1 MGNEIPF
8 VAEQLTTLEN
18 GKMQFNNLLLST
30 HLEAQQDL
38 GGGAQRVGFRGAV
51 IAIGVYFFIP
61 REKQKAAIFPRCMR
75 NDSPSL
81 ADLFIPV
88 MK

>member
-8 VAEQLTTLEN
+8 VAKQLTTLEN

-38 GGGAQRVGFRGAV
+38 GGGPQRVGFSGAV
-51 IAIGVYFFIP
+51 IAIGVYFLIP
-61 REKQKAAIFPRCMR
+61 SEKQKAPISPRCMR
-75 NDSPSL
+75 NDSRSL
-81 ADLFIPV
+81 ADPLIPV
-88 MK
+88 ME